1 MPTILAIN
9 PGSTSTKVGIF
20 QRTPIGTSEPIAK
33 KTIAHDAESLQKYPQ
48 LLDQIQMR
56 TKDIEE
62 FVTESGFSID
72 HFDAFAARGGILPPM
87 SGGTYEVN
95 AEMVHYLKE
104 LSPVDHA
111 SNLAAVIA
119 FGFAEKTGKK
129 AYITDPVSTDEFE
142 TLARISGIPEI
153 ERKSFIHALNMKAVS
168 RIVSKEIG
176 KPYEHC
182 NFVVAHLGG
191 GISVG
196 ALKHGR
202 FIDVNNA
209 NDEGPFSPERTG
221 ELPVGD
227 VVKEAYSGNYSA
239 KDLKKAFTKQG
250 GLVAYLN
257 TNDLRTAYEMAK
269 RDSQAA
275 EVIEAMVFQISK
287 EIGGMCAVLHGKID
301 AIILTGGMAHLIPFV
316 EKIKAYVYNFGL
328 VTVVPG
334 EDELKALAEGT
345 FAVLQGSET
354 ASQFAS
360 SR

>member
-1 MPTILAIN
+1 MPLILVIN
-9 PGSTSTKVGIF
+9 PGSTSTKVGVF
-20 QRTPIGTSEPIAK
+20 KLTSVGPLEPVSK
-33 KTIAHDAESLQKYPQ
+33 KTISHDADSLRKYPR

-56 TKDIEE
+56 TEDIER
-62 FVTESGFSID
+62 FVEESGFSLD
-72 HFDAFAARGGILPPM
+72 QFDAYAARGGILPPM
-87 SGGTYEVN
+87 TGGTYEVN

-119 FGFAEKTGKK
+119 YGFAEKTGKT

-142 TLARISGIPEI
+142 APARYSGIPEI

-176 KPYEHC
+176 KPYDQC
-182 NFVVAHLGG
+182 RFVVAHLGG

-196 ALKHGR
+196 ALKNGR

-227 VVKEAYSGNYSA
+227 VVKQAYSGDYTA
-239 KDLKKAFTKQG
+239 KSLKNAYTKRG

-257 TNDLRTAYEMAK
+257 TNDLRAAFEMAK

-275 EVIEAMVFQISK
+275 EVIEAMVFQIAK
-287 EIGGMCAVLHGKID
+287 EIGGMCAVLQGKID

-316 EKIKAYVYNFGL
+316 EKIKEYVYNFGL

-345 FAVLQGSET
+345 FAVLGGTET
-354 ASQFAS
+354 AGHFAIT
-360 SR
+360 R

>member
-1 MPTILAIN
+1 MPTILVIN

-20 QRTPIGTSEPIAK
+20 RDTPIGTSEPVAK
-33 KTIAHDAESLQKYPQ
+33 KTVTHDAESFRKYPRFF
-48 LLDQIQMR
+48 DQIQMR
-56 TKDIEE
+56 IEGIE
-62 FVTESGFSID
+62 RFVEESGFSVD
-72 HFDAFAARGGILPPM
+72 QFDAFAARGGILPAM
-87 SGGTYEVN
+87 AGGTYEVN

-119 FGFAEKTGKK
+119 YDFAEKTGKK

-142 TLARISGIPEI
+142 TPARFSGIPEI
-153 ERKSFIHALNMKAVS
+153 ERKSLIHALNMKAVS

-196 ALKHGR
+196 ALKQGR

-227 VVKEAYSGNYSA
+227 VVNQAYSGSYTA
-239 KDLKKAFTKQG
+239 KDLKSAFTKQG
-250 GLVAYLN
+250 GLIAYLN
-257 TNDLRTAYEMAK
+257 TNDLRAAYEIAK

-275 EVIEAMVFQISK
+275 EVIEAMVFQIAK

-316 EKIKAYVYNFGL
+316 EKIKEYVYNFGL

-345 FAVLQGSET
+345 LAVLQGSET
-354 ASQFAS
+354 ANHFALT
-360 SR
+360 R